1 MWRITAL
8 AILLAVPGLAGAG
21 DFTPYYGKG
30 EVIEGKGGTM
40 EVVDGVEFWKSGTP
54 PMRYEVIGYI
64 DDTRKVTGWI
74 GKLNLKAQGSK
85 VAKLAKEHGGDAVIA
100 ESSTEAPAG
109 LVGSGNTATVVVAR
123 STRFAVIRYVE

>member
-1 MWRITAL
+1 MWRIGAL
-8 AILLAVPGLAGAG
+8 VILLALPGLILAA

-30 EVIEGKGGTM
+30 EVVEGTGGTM
-40 EVVDGVEFWKSGTP
+40 EAIDGVEFWKSGTP
-54 PMRYEVIGYI
+54 PKRYQVIGYI